1 MRGRNFTKLF
11 SIIGLVLGE
20 VYMLYTVLAPYRKG
34 APVPLRYPL
43 PLEVSAAADVSPPL
57 SVLVFKLVA
66 SAIFFGVFG
75 ALVGLGVGLLVTGL
89 FAKRTPPAR

>member
-1 MRGRNFTKLF
+1 MRGRNFAKPF
-11 SIIGLVLGE
+11 SIAGLVLGE
-20 VYMLYTVLAPYRKG
+20 IYMLYTVLAPYHKG
-34 APVPLRYPL
+34 PPVPLRYPL
-43 PLEVSAAADVSPPL
+43 PPEGPLPADLSIPL
-57 SVLVFKLVA
+57 SVLIFKLSA